1 MEYLKINIK
10 TKFAVEDIVAKTIY
24 DAGIIGVEIS
34 DNKNL
39 TEDELKKMYVDIP
52 LLKND
57 DDNAVVSFYV
67 KIVDKKYEKK
77 DIPKSMDN
85 SYKASDDN
93 FLTSNEF
100 DEVIKKIKDKLDTLN
115 QFLDMGDLKFD
126 IVKID
131 DIDYLNNWKKFF
143 KPIFIDDLVIKPNWD
158 NTLYN
163 GTEIKINPGSA
174 FGTGQHETTK
184 LCIKNLKEILKKYN
198 KKSLL
203 DIGCG
208 SGILG
213 IAAMKLGINKVINID
228 VDDTIKDTF
237 YSNANCN
244 NIDLKKFE
252 IYFGNLITDE
262 IFYNEIK
269 KNKYDIITANI
280 LAPIIIDLINID
292 IFDLLYD
299 GGFLILSGII
309 KEKKD
314 DVINSLYK
322 KGISVFKVDCEN
334 DWICIVVKNKCL

>member
-1 MEYLKINIK
+1 MEYLKISIK
-10 TKFAVEDIVAKTIY
+10 TKFAVEDIVANVIQEN
-24 DAGIIGVEIS
+24 GIIGVEIT

-67 KIVDKKYEKK
+67 KIVGEKHIREN
-77 DIPKSMDN
+77 IPNNIDN

-93 FLTSNEF
+93 FLTYDEF
-100 DEVIKKIKDKLDTLN
+100 DETLNKIKSNLN
-115 QFLDMGDLKFD
+115 SLNEFLDMGDLKFD

-131 DIDYLNNWKKFF
+131 DIDYLNNWKRFF

-163 GTEIKINPGSA
+163 GTEIRINPGSA

-184 LCIKNLKEILKKYN
+184 LCIKNLKDIIKKYN

-213 IAAMKLGINKVINID
+213 IVAMKLGINKVINID
-228 VDDTIKDTF
+228 VDDMIKDTF

-262 IFYNEIK
+262 IFYNKIK
-269 KNKYDIITANI
+269 KDKYDIITANI

-292 IFDLLYD
+292 IYDLLYD

-322 KGISVFKVDCEN
+322 KGISEFKVDCEN
-334 DWICIVVKNKCL
+334 DWICIVVKK